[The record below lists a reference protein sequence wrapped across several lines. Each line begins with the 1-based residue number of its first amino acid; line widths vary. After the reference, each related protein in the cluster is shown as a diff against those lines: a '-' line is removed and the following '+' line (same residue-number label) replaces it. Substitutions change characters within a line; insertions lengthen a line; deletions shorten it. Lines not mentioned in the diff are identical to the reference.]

1 MSPLVAAAFGA
12 GLLAPV
18 NPCGFALLPAY
29 LSTFLQPT
37 AVGAAA
43 PLAQRLRAALRTGA
57 AITTGF
63 VLAVTAVGAGLAAGL
78 RSVIDL
84 MPWLAVIVGVVLMVA
99 GVVMLLGRHIPV
111 RLPGVRVTAAPG
123 KSLWRLVGFGAG
135 YALASASCT
144 LAILLAVVT
153 QAVTAETV
161 AGVITVF
168 AANATGSALVL
179 LALAV
184 AAALTH
190 TALSAALGGIARYLP
205 RISGALLA
213 ASGGYLIAYWLPH
226 LDGSTPTQTSGLDHA
241 SASATAWIG
250 ANQTTV
256 AVTTLSVIAAAV
268 VISVITGH
276 RHRSDAQA
284 TDCCTADGDGAAP
297 PAPPR
302 PTSDPGPDASR
313 TAVSRHRPG

>member
-1 MSPLVAAAFGA
+1 
-12 GLLAPV
+12 
-18 NPCGFALLPAY
+18 
-29 LSTFLQPT
+29 
-37 AVGAAA
+37 
-43 PLAQRLRAALRTGA
+43 
-57 AITTGF
+57 
-63 VLAVTAVGAGLAAGL
+63 
-78 RSVIDL
+78 
-84 MPWLAVIVGVVLMVA
+84 MVA

-226 LDGSTPTQTSGLDHA
+226 LDGSTPTQTLRARPRLGL
-241 SASATAWIG
+241 
-250 ANQTTV
+250 
-256 AVTTLSVIAAAV
+256 
-268 VISVITGH
+268 
-276 RHRSDAQA
+276 RHRLDRRQPNHRCRYHTERHRRRCSHLRDHR
-284 TDCCTADGDGAAP
+284 AP
-297 PAPPR
+297 ASLRRASNRLLHRRRGRRCPACPASTNQRPGPRCQPHGRLSAPPR
-302 PTSDPGPDASR
+302 ITSRA
-313 TAVSRHRPG
+313 